1 MKKINIKDSVR
12 NNVSS
17 IAEFHTQAIET
28 LGLVKDSNQK
38 DNTCTVL
45 YKTFDG
51 NVVVK
56 PNVVV
61 RLSNPNLIDWFPK
74 KDDYVLIKETGGVP
88 IILGDGNQIY
98 KDNTRDSARFKQNI
112 FSQISDVVGGFL
124 I

>member
-1 MKKINIKDSVR
+1 MKKINIKESVK

-45 YKTFDG
+45 YRTFD
-51 NVVVK
+51 NKVVIR
-56 PNVVV
+56 PNVTV
-61 RLSNPNLIDWFPK
+61 RLQNPNIIDWFPK
-74 KDDYVLIKETGGVP
+74 KDDYVLIKETGGIP
-88 IILGDGNQIY
+88 IILGDGNQIF
-98 KDNTRDSARFKQNI
+98 KDNTRDAARFKKNI
-112 FSQISDVVGGFL
+112 FSQVSDVTGGFL